1 MGCRET
7 TFLVFRP
14 QPPKS
19 ENLLIQNTNLSNFSN
34 FQTLQTFQILKST
47 ASRIYSSTL
56 TALHKTRKT
65 VWWLLKLILPIS
77 LFVSLLQYWGAIA
90 WMAGYL
96 KPVFSLIGLPGE
108 SAVVF
113 ITSIFVPLYGP
124 IAVISTLALTMR
136 EITILAIMCL
146 ITHNLFMET
155 AIQKKTGSSALALL
169 ILRPAMSFIA
179 AFGLNLL
186 LPEHIGAVHAIQK
199 SIVFGNVGDMLL
211 NWIQTAGY
219 LSLKIAIIVSGLMIL
234 QSILKEFNILALISR
249 IFAPFMRV
257 MGLTD
262 ESSFLWFVAQT
273 LGLTYGSAV
282 MMEEVEN
289 KEITPYSANLLNFH
303 IAINHSLLEDTLL
316 FVAIGVP
323 IGWITIPRIILA
335 MIVVWSLRLIQTRKR
350 KLQG

>member
-1 MGCRET
+1 MRQPFLFLSGPNRQRGYKRENT
-7 TFLVFRP
+7 VNRT
-14 QPPKS
+14 
-19 ENLLIQNTNLSNFSN
+19 QNKELETQNKNP
-34 FQTLQTFQILKST
+34 LKST
-47 ASRIYSSTL
+47 TSRIYSSTL

-77 LFVSLLQYWGAIA
+77 LSVSFLQYWGVIA
-90 WMAGYL
+90 WIATYL
-96 KPVFSLIGLPGE
+96 KPIFSLIGLPGE

-113 ITSIFVPLYGP
+113 ITSLFVPLYGP
-124 IAVISTLALTMR
+124 IAVISTLPLTIR

-169 ILRPAMSFIA
+169 ILRPVMSFIA

-186 LPEHIGAVHAIQK
+186 LPEHIGAIHAVQK
-199 SIVFGNVGDMLL
+199 SVTFGSVGDMLL

-234 QSILKEFNILALISR
+234 QSILKEFNILPIISK

-282 MMEEVEN
+282 MLEEVEN

-335 MIVVWSLRLIQTRKR
+335 MIVVWCLRLIQTRRK
-350 KLQG
+350 KLQR

>member
-1 MGCRET
+1 LGCRET
-7 TFLVFRP
+7 TFLVFKRP
-14 QPPKS
+14 QPLKKNKDNRTKTI
-19 ENLLIQNTNLSNFSN
+19 NLKFKIRLH
-34 FQTLQTFQILKST
+34 LKST
-47 ASRIYSSTL
+47 ANRLYSSTL
-56 TALHKTRKT
+56 TALQKSRKT
-65 VWWLLKLILPIS
+65 TWWLLKLILPIS
-77 LFVSLLQYWGAIA
+77 LTVSFLQYWGVIA
-90 WMAGYL
+90 WIATYL
-96 KPVFSLIGLPGE
+96 KPIFSLIGLPGE

-113 ITSIFVPLYGP
+113 ITSLFVPLYGP
-124 IAVISTLALTMR
+124 IAVISTLPLTIR
-136 EITILAIMCL
+136 EITIMAIMCL

-155 AIQKKTGSSALALL
+155 AIQKKTGSSAVALL
-169 ILRPAMSFIA
+169 ILRPVMSFIA
-179 AFGLNLL
+179 AFGLNLV
-186 LPEHIGAVHAIQK
+186 LPEHIGAIHAVHK
-199 SIVFGNVGDMLL
+199 SVAFGSVGDMLL

-234 QSILKEFNILALISR
+234 QSILKEFNILPIISKV
-249 IFAPFMRV
+249 FAPFMRV

-282 MMEEVEN
+282 MLEEVEN

-335 MIVVWSLRLIQTRKR
+335 MIVVWCLRLIQTRR
-350 KLQG
+350 KNLQR

>member
-1 MGCRET
+1 
-7 TFLVFRP
+7 
-14 QPPKS
+14 
-19 ENLLIQNTNLSNFSN
+19 
-34 FQTLQTFQILKST
+34 LKST
-47 ASRIYSSTL
+47 ASRLYSSTL

-77 LFVSLLQYWGAIA
+77 LFVSFLQYWGVITWIA
-90 WMAGYL
+90 TYL

-113 ITSIFVPLYGP
+113 ITSLFVPLYGP
-124 IAVISTLALTMR
+124 IAVISTLPLTIR

-155 AIQKKTGSSALALL
+155 AIQKKTGSSAVALL
-169 ILRPAMSFIA
+169 ILRPVMSFVA

-186 LPEHIGAVHAIQK
+186 LPEHIGAIHAIQK
-199 SIVFGNVGDMLL
+199 SIAFGSVGDMLL

-234 QSILKEFNILALISR
+234 QSILKEFNILPIISK

-282 MMEEVEN
+282 MLEEVEN

-335 MIVVWSLRLIQTRKR
+335 MIVVWCLRLIQTRR
-350 KLQG
+350 KTPNL